1 MTDKQTEA
9 ASPAGSAQEVERIR
23 DIIFGS
29 QMRDYEQ
36 QFLTVQ
42 RDLERLQGE
51 IERLNERL
59 AEQDASKSKEI
70 RDLRQEMQKADDEVR
85 DELRESARRLTAD
98 KVDRTVLGELFIE
111 LGRQVKADG
120 SLGDVLAGLGQLE
133 QD

>member
-1 MTDKQTEA
+1 VTDKQTEA